1 MSGGRCSVAVAPDCS
16 IALPCLHLDLC
27 RFRKKEGTCYV
38 GSLHRTLPPLF
49 VPIRTPNHIHL
60 ILEHPFSPTYRALE
74 KYVFVQGSAKK
85 GNPQIW

>member
-1 MSGGRCSVAVAPDCS
+1 MWEVCIAPS
-16 IALPCLHLDLC
+16 
-27 RFRKKEGTCYV
+27 
-38 GSLHRTLPPLF
+38 PPLF

-74 KYVFVQGSAKK
+74 KYAFVQGSAKK